1 MVGAFHDLTTDD
13 FADELLLCIIRS
25 SNIISR
31 FAVYAKSNMGH
42 SFQVAI
48 FTPYFEFLKMLK
60 WFLSNMC
67 CELSDSNLWGVYSLI
82 VTVLR
87 GTIEFALYLI
97 HSSIIYRQQCL
108 LRSLHKRTSLFFHGA
123 LSSEPRKRR
132 RHRKARQCFFLL
144 QTQWT
149 RRLLLCHSIRIVTM
163 AAAAIKGES
172 LAAMRWWMA

>member
-67 CELSDSNLWGVYSLI
+67 CELSDSNL
-82 VTVLR
+82 
-87 GTIEFALYLI
+87 
-97 HSSIIYRQQCL
+97 
-108 LRSLHKRTSLFFHGA
+108 
-123 LSSEPRKRR
+123 
-132 RHRKARQCFFLL
+132 
-144 QTQWT
+144 
-149 RRLLLCHSIRIVTM
+149 
-163 AAAAIKGES
+163 
-172 LAAMRWWMA
+172 